1 MGKKMKRFKSS
12 ASLALVFLML
22 VVSTA
27 AQESASQITAILGAF
42 SDEVAL
48 IESQLSDKREQKIQG
63 ISFITGKLNGRN
75 VVVASSGIGKV
86 NAAITTTLLL
96 EHFKPAEVI
105 FTGIAGGINAELL
118 PADIVIA
125 ERTAQHDYGA
135 MTEKGFE
142 HRGALSPVDGQRNP
156 VFFPAD
162 PRLISAAERA
172 AERVE
177 FEMVETDASPR
188 KPRVIKGVIV
198 TGDAFIAS
206 AEKKAELKKALGADA
221 VEMEGAAVAQVC
233 FQQKTACLV
242 IRSMSDLA
250 DANARRDYEK
260 FYRIAARNSARLVA
274 AIVAQ
279 LRAGTNSASSNKL

>member
-1 MGKKMKRFKSS
+1 MKRFKSAVSIFLSIFLLIAS
-12 ASLALVFLML
+12 AN
-22 VVSTA
+22 
-27 AQESASQITAILGAF
+27 AQEKSTQITAILGAF

-48 IESQLSDKREQKIQG
+48 IQSALADRREQKIQG
-63 ISFITGKLNGRN
+63 ISFTTGKLGSRN

-105 FTGIAGGINAELL
+105 FTGIAGGINTELL

-125 ERTAQHDYGA
+125 TRTAQHDYGA
-135 MTEKGFE
+135 ITAEGFE

-156 VFFPAD
+156 VFFAAD
-162 PRLISAAERA
+162 PRLVMAAERA
-172 AERVE
+172 IGRVE
-177 FEMVETDASPR
+177 FEMVETDSSPR
-188 KPRVIKGVIV
+188 KPKVIKGVIV
-198 TGDAFIAS
+198 TGDAFISS

-233 FQQKTACLV
+233 YQQKVACLV

-260 FYRIAARNSARLVA
+260 FYRLAARNSARFVT
-274 AIVAQ
+274 AIVEQ
-279 LRAGTNSASSNKL
+279 LATASSNSVKSN

>member
-1 MGKKMKRFKSS
+1 MIFIIAGKKMKRFKSS
-12 ASLALVFLML
+12 ASVFFFVLLM
-22 VVSTA
+22 TA
-27 AQESASQITAILGAF
+27 SAISQEKSSQTTAILGAF

-48 IESQLSDKREQKIQG
+48 IESQLADKREQKIQG
-63 ISFITGKLNGRN
+63 ISFKTGKLNGRN
-75 VVVASSGIGKV
+75 VVVASSGVGKV

-105 FTGIAGGINAELL
+105 FTGIAGGINAEIL

-135 MTEKGFE
+135 LTSEGFE
-142 HRGALSPVDGQRNP
+142 NRGALSPVDGQRNP

-162 PRLISAAERA
+162 PRLLAAAERA
-172 AERVE
+172 VE
-177 FEMVETDASPR
+177 QVQFEMVETESSPR
-188 KPRVIKGVIV
+188 KPKVIKGVIV
-198 TGDAFIAS
+198 TGDAFISS
-206 AEKKAELKKALGADA
+206 AEKKADLKKRLGADA

-233 FQQKTACLV
+233 FQQKVACLV

-260 FYRIAARNSARLVA
+260 FYRLAARNSARFVT
-274 AIVAQ
+274 AIVGQ
-279 LRAGTNSASSNKL
+279 LASSRAN